1 MENIFEKVYTEKDL
15 NKLKSFIT
23 KEPAIYAEVVKIRD
37 EINYTKNKKYNI
49 NNIKLNN

>member
-23 KEPAIYAEVVKIRD
+23 KEPVIYAEIVKIRD
-37 EINYTKNKKYNI
+37 LINYTKNKKYNTD
-49 NNIKLNN
+49 NLKLNN